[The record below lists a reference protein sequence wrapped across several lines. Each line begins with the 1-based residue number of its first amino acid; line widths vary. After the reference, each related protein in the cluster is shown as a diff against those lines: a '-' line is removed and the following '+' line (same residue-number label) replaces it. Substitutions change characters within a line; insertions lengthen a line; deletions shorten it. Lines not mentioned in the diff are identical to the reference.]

1 MDDLTGYKISEATLE
16 YCGFCPVPAV
26 VKLRHKKSII
36 VSPIQMYTGGYYGLV
51 VVPPQRP

>member
-16 YCGFCPVPAV
+16 YCGFCPMPAV
-26 VKLRHKKSII
+26 VKLRRKKSII